1 MNSLKKSKNTIRL
14 KRHWRLRKNINGTAE
29 RPRLNVFRS
38 LNNIYAQVIDDVNG
52 VTLVSASSL
61 DKEIKDQNVS
71 GGNAEGA
78 KLVGAL
84 VAKRAIEKGITTVVF
99 DRGGYI
105 YHGRV
110 AALADAAREAGLKF

>member
-1 MNSLKKSKNTIRL
+1 MKSSKNAIRV
-14 KRHWRLRKNINGTAE
+14 KRHWRLRKHINGTAE

-38 LNNIYAQVIDDVNG
+38 LSNIYAQVIDDVNG
-52 VTLVSASSL
+52 VTLVSASTL
-61 DKEIKDQNVS
+61 DKEIKAQNVGS
-71 GGNAEGA
+71 NAEGA

-99 DRGGYI
+99 DRGGYV

-110 AALADAAREAGLKF
+110 AALAAAAREAGLKF

>member
-1 MNSLKKSKNTIRL
+1 MKKSKNTIRL

-38 LNNIYAQVIDDVNG
+38 LNNIYAQVIDDQNG

-61 DKEIKDQNVS
+61 DKEIKGQNVS

-78 KLVGAL
+78 TLVGAL
-84 VAKRAIEKGITTVVF
+84 VAKRAIEKGIKTVVF

-110 AALADAAREAGLKF
+110 AALAEAAREAGLKF